1 MTQPPSFTS
10 PSHPTHV
17 CLLKKAF
24 YGLKQAP
31 RAWYSTFS
39 SFLLS
44 QGFLNSQCDNSLF
57 IQRTSSTVTLLLV
70 NVDDI
75 LVTGNSSSHIQSLLA
90 QMHTAF
96 AMKELGDISYFLGIS
111 IQAYGDSYFLSQH
124 KYASDILIK
133 AGMTTCKPYNSP
145 MSIKPS
151 LGPDSALPFNQPE
164 LYRSVVGALQYL
176 TITRPDLSFSGNQ
189 ACKHMHAPTNA
200 HFAAV
205 KRLLRFVKGTLAH
218 GRTFSPSSFELQAFS
233 DSNWAG
239 DALDRRSSSGY
250 CVYLGSNLISW
261 SAKKQP
267 TVSRSSTEAEYRSL
281 AHTTAELTWLTM
293 LLRELQLHSP
303 IPPILWCDNLSAIAL
318 ASNPIVDIFTK
329 PLSVSRFHYLQAKLL
344 VSPSPISLPEGDKD
358 SSAEATATASASAAA
373 SDMATSTFKNKAS
386 TAVPYSQLGIG

>member
-1 MTQPPSFTS
+1 MTQPSVFTS

-17 CLLKKAF
+17 CLLKKAL

-31 RAWYSTFS
+31 RAW
-39 SFLLS
+39 
-44 QGFLNSQCDNSLF
+44 
-57 IQRTSSTVTLLLV
+57 TSSTVTLFLV
-70 NVDDI
+70 YVDDI
-75 LVTGNSSSHIQSLLA
+75 LVTGNSSSHIQSLVA

-111 IQAYGDSYFLSQH
+111 IQAYGNTYFLSQH
-124 KYASDILIK
+124 KYAFDILIK
-133 AGMTTCKPYNSP
+133 AGMTTCKPFNSP
-145 MSIKPS
+145 MSVKPS

-176 TITRPDLSFSGNQ
+176 TITRPDLSFYVNQ
-189 ACKHMHAPTNA
+189 A
-200 HFAAV
+200 
-205 KRLLRFVKGTLAH
+205 
-218 GRTFSPSSFELQAFS
+218 SFS

-239 DALDRRSSSGY
+239 DALDHRSSSGY

-267 TVSRSSTEAEYRSL
+267 TVSRSLTEAEYRSL
-281 AHTTAELTWLTM
+281 AHTTAEFTWLTM

-318 ASNPIVDIFTK
+318 ASNPVFHTRSKHIEVDCHFIREKIATKQLLLKYIPSLDQIADIFTK
-329 PLSVSRFHYLQAKLL
+329 PLLVSRFHYLQAKLL

-358 SSAEATATASASAAA
+358 SSAEATTTASA
-373 SDMATSTFKNKAS
+373 SDMATSTFKNRAS

>member
-1 MTQPPSFTS
+1 MTQPPGFTS

-17 CLLKKAF
+17 CLLRKAL

-267 TVSRSSTEAEYRSL
+267 T
-281 AHTTAELTWLTM
+281 
-293 LLRELQLHSP
+293 
-303 IPPILWCDNLSAIAL
+303 IA
-318 ASNPIVDIFTK
+318 DIFTK
-329 PLSVSRFHYLQAKLL
+329 PLSVSRFHCLQAKLL

-373 SDMATSTFKNKAS
+373 SDMATSTFKNRAS